1 MSSYESLNSKVK
13 IELSKAKFS
22 TNGEL
27 RKAPNGYL
35 YLEVDDSIVFNGAKP
50 LLSME
55 FKVKDNM
62 YMKNAPRAHVSLLT
76 GPEQKKVQIEVVN
89 KVIDD
94 YKDIPISF

>member
-1 MSSYESLNSKVK
+1 
-13 IELSKAKFS
+13 
-22 TNGEL
+22 
-27 RKAPNGYL
+27 
-35 YLEVDDSIVFNGAKP
+35 
-50 LLSME
+50 ME

>member
-27 RKAPNGYL
+27 KKAANGYL
-35 YLEVDDSIVFNGAKP
+35 YLKVDDLIVFNGAKP

-55 FKVKDNM
+55 FKVKANM
-62 YMKNAPRAHVSLLT
+62 FMKNSLGLMS
-76 GPEQKKVQIEVVN
+76 V
-89 KVIDD
+89 
-94 YKDIPISF
+94 Y

>member
-1 MSSYESLNSKVK
+1 MSSSYESLNSKVK
-13 IELSKAKFS
+13 IELSKAS
-22 TNGEL
+22 SNGVL
-27 RKAPNGYL
+27 RKAPKGYL
-35 YLEVDDSIVFNGAKP
+35 YLKVGDLIVFNGAKP
-50 LLSME
+50 LLSLE

-62 YMKNAPRAHVSLLT
+62 YMKNSPRAHVSLLT